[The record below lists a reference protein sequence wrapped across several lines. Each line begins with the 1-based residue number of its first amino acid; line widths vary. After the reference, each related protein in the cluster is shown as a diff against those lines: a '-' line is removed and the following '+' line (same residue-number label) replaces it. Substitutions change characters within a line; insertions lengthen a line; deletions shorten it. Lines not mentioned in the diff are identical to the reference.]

1 MRIIIIIRISHHAS
15 CFLKYLLESSTCIF
29 VRIIKNTEQS
39 TKNWDES
46 KKLAQKIGNKNTKAN
61 GNTTEPRK
69 RETKVNNNYLKIKTK
84 VITINS

>member
-1 MRIIIIIRISHHAS
+1 MLSKISPRI
-15 CFLKYLLESSTCIF
+15 FYLYFC
-29 VRIIKNTEQS
+29 KNYEEHWTS